1 MADTL
6 YIKFLYRLY
15 NHCMKN
21 NGKTDIRAMVTERLS
36 YDACYSFMIWAE
48 QDGIC
53 SVSFMYDSIIIYL
66 RPDVFKLN
74 RTDYQ
79 TIIKKVQNKA

>member
-1 MADTL
+1 
-6 YIKFLYRLY
+6 
-15 NHCMKN
+15 MKN

-53 SVSFMYDSIIIYL
+53 SVSFMYGSIIIYL
-66 RPDVFKLN
+66 HPDVFKLN
-74 RTDYQ
+74 QTDYHKLLSRKFK
-79 TIIKKVQNKA
+79 IKHDKR